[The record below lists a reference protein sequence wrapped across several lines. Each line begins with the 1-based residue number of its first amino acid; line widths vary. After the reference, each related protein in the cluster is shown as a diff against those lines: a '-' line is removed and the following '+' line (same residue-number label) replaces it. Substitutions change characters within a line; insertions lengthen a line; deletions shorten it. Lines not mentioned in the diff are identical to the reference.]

1 MKKVVYHGG
10 GFGKEYFWFSSDK
23 DVAASYGDIRMIDR
37 GYSGI
42 SDTILDDFKAYEI
55 NIQNPYIIDAKEEYY
70 MDIPTPQEMLDDD
83 FWHSETVDT
92 DGICEYAK
100 KKGHDSVIIKNVVE
114 GHGIYNIADDYVCFN
129 KSQFKELYNNKEK
142 VEELKKELH
151 NLIKTYGKNLKDD
164 NQFIEDNIFELYLKN
179 PVKLKYKEISKFT
192 AYDDYFMLGK
202 ENYMYEP
209 YVIDKYEDLETII
222 NAIKKEVKQPAMKN
236 SKKLK
241 ESLEKMGDC
250 FITKSPY
257 DIVNLF
263 KNKPKEY
270 RVLYDKNID
279 MYMIG
284 DAESVTHY
292 DMIQKAYKDAYYY
305 NMEDFIQDLGGTID
319 NYTEMGQS
327 GYYDG
332 EDDENFDAYL
342 WYIVFSPNEE
352 WELGTDGYNKRYDY
366 PFGHVFTRGCD
377 LSEIDLWDALGVPEN
392 SEKLNEEAY
401 DYADLP
407 LEDGEV
413 FSNYIEVMIFSPKD
427 NVQRIWQFIKD
438 KDMVRCIIDKNMYLW
453 DAKAATHGAMIDFLK
468 KKYGCKYTYGN
479 TFMFGRRTIDPTSLY
494 DIKNHP
500 EDIEEF
506 LENYNYLKNLLGIDY
521 MNQDYLKTVI
531 NMSKNK
537 TKVLTESNLN
547 DAFWKWFGKS
557 KLIENG
563 QPMIFYHRTNAVF
576 DTFDKDFGSP
586 LLADGFYFS
595 TKPLSEWYGKNIM
608 EVYLKMENP
617 YIIED
622 MQNLNS
628 VAKFV
633 EDFSLLTEDIKTTL
647 QNYSDEYRSNPNI
660 SFDGKAALRRVV
672 KWHLNDQTKY
682 VTERLQKKHY
692 DGLIIKNSDGQDG
705 IKYDEYIVF
714 SPNQIKSINNKG
726 MWSNSDNIYETLNK
740 EIERYL

>member
-10 GFGKEYFWFSSDK
+10 RFGKEYFWFSSDK

-114 GHGIYNIADDYVCFN
+114 GHGVYNIADDYVCFD

-164 NQFIEDNIFELYLKN
+164 NQFIEDDIFELYLKN

-209 YVIDKYEDLETII
+209 YVIDKYEDLEMII
-222 NAIKKEVKQPAMKN
+222 NAVKKEVKQPAMKN

-241 ESLEKMGDC
+241 ESLEKIDGC

-257 DIVNLF
+257 DIVNLL

-270 RVLYDKNID
+270 RILYDKNID

-284 DAESVTHY
+284 DAEQYIHH
-292 DMIQKAYKDAYYY
+292 QFLEKAFKNGYYY
-305 NMEDFIQDLGGTID
+305 SQEEFMKNMCGGYDTYSLYSYQDL
-319 NYTEMGQS
+319 GQS
-327 GYYDG
+327 GYWDG
-332 EDDENFDAYL
+332 EPDENFDAFL

-352 WELGTDGYNKRYDY
+352 WTLGTDGYDKRYDY

-377 LSEIDLWDALGVPEN
+377 LSEIGLWDALGVPQN
-392 SEKLNEEAY
+392 SEKLNES
-401 DYADLP
+401 AD
-407 LEDGEV
+407 
-413 FSNYIEVMIFSPKD
+413 
-427 NVQRIWQFIKD
+427 
-438 KDMVRCIIDKNMYLW
+438 
-453 DAKAATHGAMIDFLK
+453 
-468 KKYGCKYTYGN
+468 
-479 TFMFGRRTIDPTSLY
+479 
-494 DIKNHP
+494 
-500 EDIEEF
+500 
-506 LENYNYLKNLLGIDY
+506 
-521 MNQDYLKTVI
+521 
-531 NMSKNK
+531 
-537 TKVLTESNLN
+537 NLN

-557 KLIENG
+557 KLIVNG
-563 QPMIFYHRTNAVF
+563 EPMIFYHRTNAVF

-595 TKPLSEWYGKNIM
+595 DKPLSEWYGKNIM
-608 EVYLKMENP
+608 EVYLKMEKP

-622 MQNLNS
+622 MQNIDD

-633 EDFSLLTEDIKTTL
+633 EEFNLLSEDIKATL
-647 QNYSDEYRSNPNI
+647 QNYSNEFRSNKDRA
-660 SFDGKAALRRVV
+660 FDGKAALRRVI

-682 VTERLQKKHY
+682 VTERLQKKNY
-692 DGLIIKNSDGQDG
+692 DGLIIKNSDGQDD

-714 SPNQIKSINNKG
+714 EPEQIKAIDNKG
-726 MWSNSDNIYETLNK
+726 TWSIKSSNIYENLNK
-740 EIERYL
+740 LLEEYL